1 MRPGV
6 GERARDEGRAEAAA
20 LACLVDLGVE
30 QRADAAAAVAVDEL
44 AGVLA
49 AQQELVAA
57 LAGAVDDADLLLG
70 HDGEATCAAAPA
82 TGTRTEEPWVAAA
95 ASGRSPRRDDG
106 FAEAT
111 PARRRALLIPTS
123 SPAISVRSGV
133 RGPPGG
139 TKGALPVAG
148 GAPFAIG
155 TRVTVPYSLRYATLA
170 GVLGAGLVWLGPPGI
185 DLAAHLYQRALFD
198 ERGFTFWNNFWYAGR
213 YSYVNYSL
221 LYYPLAALVGL
232 KALATASV
240 AVGASAFGLTVERLW
255 GGCARW
261 AAWAFAVALAASLI
275 LAAFPYT
282 LGLAC
287 ALVALAALQAHRFKL
302 FGLLV
307 LATFAASPLAF
318 LILAVVL
325 AAAYARS
332 RRFLARAGLPVLATG
347 AFGLLLWRLFPG
359 AGRFPFAFS
368 EFAAALVFCL
378 AGLAFTW
385 RVERARLLFALFA
398 IYGATCL
405 VCYLVPSDIGAN
417 IVRLRYVAIPVTAL
431 TLALRRWRPLL
442 PAIVAFALAASW
454 NTTPLI
460 AGFARGASDP
470 SANPSLLGAR
480 DPLPAPAPRS
490 LLPGRG
496 GRHHGPLGGGLPS
509 RRGDPDRPRL
519 VPPGRLPAQP
529 AALRAPA
536 RSRPPTSAGCRR
548 WVPATSSSPRPR
560 PTTAPRRRHSSSGAA
575 ARG

>member
-1 MRPGV
+1 V
-6 GERARDEGRAEAAA
+6 
-20 LACLVDLGVE
+20 LV
-30 QRADAAAAVAVDEL
+30 
-44 AGVLA
+44 
-49 AQQELVAA
+49 
-57 LAGAVDDADLLLG
+57 
-70 HDGEATCAAAPA
+70 
-82 TGTRTEEPWVAAA
+82 
-95 ASGRSPRRDDG
+95 SDG
-106 FAEAT
+106 F
-111 PARRRALLIPTS
+111 
-123 SPAISVRSGV
+123 
-133 RGPPGG
+133 GG
-139 TKGALPVAG
+139 TKAALPVAD

-155 TRVTVPYSLRYATLA
+155 TPVTVPYSLRYATLA
-170 GVLGAGLVWLGPPGI
+170 GLLGGGLVWLGPPGI
-185 DLAAHLYQRALFD
+185 DLAAHLYQHALFD

-232 KALATASV
+232 KVLATASV
-240 AVGASAFGLTVERLW
+240 AVGASAFGLTVERFW

-287 ALVALAALQAHRFKL
+287 ALVALAALQAHRFTL

-405 VCYLVPSDIGAN
+405 VCYLIPSDIGAN

-460 AGFARGASDP
+460 SGFARGASDP
-470 SANPSLLGAR
+470 SANPSYWAPAIHFLHRRLAPSFRVEAVDTTGHWEAVYLPDAGIPIVRGWFRQDDFPRNQLLYERRLGRAAYQRWLQEMGAR
-480 DPLPAPAPRS
+480 YVVLTSAPPDYSSASEAQLLRSGRSGLKVVLRTAEITIFAVPSPVPILTGPAHPRVVALHASSVVLDLHRPGTYKLALTYTPYWSAPATCVTETS
-490 LLPGRG
+490 DGMVKLTT
-496 GRHHGPLGGGLPS
+496 RHAGLV
-509 RRGDPDRPRL
+509 RL
-519 VPPGRLPAQP
+519 RFDLTFSGAL
-529 AALRAPA
+529 AAFAGATTSCSAPA
-536 RSRPPTSAGCRR
+536 RAAA
-548 WVPATSSSPRPR
+548 VPA
-560 PTTAPRRRHSSSGAA
+560 A
-575 ARG
+575 